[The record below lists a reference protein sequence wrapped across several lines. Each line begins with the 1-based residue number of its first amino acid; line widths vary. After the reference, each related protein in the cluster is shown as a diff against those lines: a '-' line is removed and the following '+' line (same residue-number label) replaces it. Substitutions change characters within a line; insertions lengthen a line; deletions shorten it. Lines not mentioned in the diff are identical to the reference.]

1 MTPYLKKRSR
11 FPAQIYGTPSS
22 DLELVVVIPAYKE
35 KELLKSLAALKACDL
50 PTKVDIEVI
59 VVFNDSEEDTLAVK
73 SLNKKTYEQ
82 ACKWSLKNSS
92 KRLKYH
98 ILYHSDLPKKEAG
111 VGLARKIGLD
121 EAVFRLEAAQKPK
134 GILSC
139 FDADSLCDKNYF
151 EALCAYFKNHPKA
164 KACGIHFEHP
174 IEGTHFPAKVYRAIT
189 LYELHL
195 RYYVLAQRFT
205 GFPFAYQTIGSSMA
219 VRCDAYQQQ
228 GGMNKRKAGED
239 FYFLHKFIALGNFKE
254 IRTTKV
260 IPSPRLSD
268 RVPFGTGKAIGDIST
283 QKTLFESYAPESF
296 QDLRQFFEKV
306 PQFFASN
313 ESDLQKI
320 IRALPKSIQQYL
332 IKVDFTKRLQEIRGN
347 TATAA
352 AFQHRFFLWFNAFQL
367 MKFVHFS
374 RDHFHENVPVEE
386 AAHWLIE
393 SHLKKDISDHLD
405 PKELL
410 LVLRKIE

>member
-1 MTPYLKKRSR
+1 MTPYLKKHAR
-11 FPAQIYGTPSS
+11 FPAQIFGIPSPN
-22 DLELVVVIPAYKE
+22 LELVVVIPAYKE
-35 KELLKSLAALKACDL
+35 KDLLKSLASLKNCDL
-50 PTKVDIEVI
+50 PTAADVEVI
-59 VVFNDSEEDTLAVK
+59 VVFNDSEKDTVAIK
-73 SLNKKTYEQ
+73 DLNKKMYEQ
-82 ACKWSLKNSS
+82 ACKWSLKNSRN
-92 KRLKYH
+92 RLKYH

-121 EAVFRLEAAQKPK
+121 EGVFRFEAVQNPK
-134 GILSC
+134 GILCC
-139 FDADSLCDKNYF
+139 FDADSLCEKNYF
-151 EALCAYFKNHPKA
+151 EAIYDHFKKHPKA

-174 IEGTHFPAKVYRAIT
+174 IDGNKFPKKVYRAIT

-195 RYYVLAQRFT
+195 RYFVLAQRFT
-205 GFPFAYQTIGSSMA
+205 KFPFAFQTIGSSMA
-219 VRCDAYQQQ
+219 TRCDAYQQQ

-239 FYFLHKFIALGNFKE
+239 FYFLHKFITLGNFKE

-268 RVPFGTGKAIGDIST
+268 RVPFGTGKAIGEIT
-283 QKTLFESYAPESF
+283 NQKKLFETYAPESF
-296 QDLRQFFEKV
+296 QDLAKFFKEV
-306 PQFFASN
+306 PHFFASS
-313 ESDLQKI
+313 EIEIQQIVKQ
-320 IRALPKSIQQYL
+320 LPPSIQGYL
-332 IKVDFTKRLQEIRGN
+332 EKVDFTKRLREIRGN
-347 TATAA
+347 TATLN
-352 AFQHRFFLWFNAFQL
+352 AFEHRFFKWFNAFQL

-410 LVLRKIE
+410 LVLRMIE